1 MFIKINTKNNILKLT
16 IMPVLLLASFLSVLF
31 SFQLSTSTYAA
42 TYLNLSISRAN
53 VDFQFNQ
60 VENAASAFKEDFAV
74 MQYDTDNIAGFTTYV
89 SSIDEDTNLNHAD
102 SSVTQK
108 IASIASPSNASSFN
122 PKNWGYL
129 VNEAIYSG
137 TFRPIPKASQP
148 EQALNLSY
156 GGVSKFFL
164 HFGVK
169 TGSDLPAGTY
179 SKKILITA
187 ITNRA
192 PTTAILKP
200 GKAFRFTANSL
211 GRSSGIK
218 EFKKASSAPAPG
230 TSTEIVSTTDSE
242 MPAYL
247 WYDAPSK
254 TIFWWSDA
262 DTVYANEDS
271 NAMFSD
277 LGDVDRIDM
286 TGINTSR
293 VKNMSWMFHSD
304 KHLYK
309 HIELSSFDTSNA
321 EDMSYMFATSGAKTM
336 ENIDPIDFS
345 RFNTSKVKN
354 MEGMF
359 SYSFLPSLNI
369 RNFDTSNVEN
379 MELMFDT
386 LKNVRNLDLSGWNVK
401 KVNNIQGIFTRLNK
415 LQSLNLSGWQMDS
428 VTDMQYMFSGLAD
441 LTSLNLTG
449 FTTKNVTDMSYMFV
463 GVSKLAN
470 LDLSSFDTSNVT
482 NMSAMFHGT
491 KKLRNLDLSSFDT
504 SQVDNMSLMFED
516 MESLSSINLSSFNT
530 SNVTTMRRMFF
541 MNAGD
546 PPITDLDLSSF
557 NTSRVTDMGDMFA
570 GLAYL
575 QNLNVSSFDTRNV
588 ESMESMF
595 NQAFVYNQNDTQ
607 LDISN
612 FDTHNLRRADNM
624 FNEMKVKTIYASPN
638 FVTDN
643 LTPNPANIFMNNT
656 NLTGGNGTQ
665 YISPNNSS
673 QYAHIDAPGNPGY
686 FTQKP

>member
-89 SSIDEDTNLNHAD
+89 SSIDEDTNLNHVD

-137 TFRPIPKASQP
+137 TFRPIQKASQP
-148 EQALNLSY
+148 DQALNIPY

-169 TGSDLPAGTY
+169 TGSDLPSGTY
-179 SKKILITA
+179 SKKILVTA
-187 ITNRA
+187 VPNHVPA
-192 PTTAILKP
+192 TATLKV
-200 GKAFRFTANSL
+200 GQDFLSTMGSL
-211 GRSSGIK
+211 DGLSGIK
-218 EFKKASSAPAPG
+218 EIKKASSAPAPG
-230 TSTEIVSTTDSE
+230 TSTKIASTADSE
-242 MPAYL
+242 MPEYL

-254 TIFWWSDA
+254 TVFWWSDA

-271 NAMFSD
+271 SNMFSG
-277 LGDVDRIDM
+277 LGDVERIDM

-293 VKNMSWMFHSD
+293 VKNMSSMFYSG
-304 KHLYK
+304 KNLYK
-309 HIELSSFDTSNA
+309 HIELGSFDTSNV
-321 EDMSYMFATSGAKTM
+321 EDMSYMFTTNGKKTM

-354 MEGMF
+354 MEHMF
-359 SYSFLPSLNI
+359 SNSFLPSLDI

-379 MELMFDT
+379 MGWMFDS
-386 LKNVRNLDLSGWNVK
+386 LKNIRSLDLSGWNVK
-401 KVNNIQGIFTRLNK
+401 KVNNIQRIFTSSNK

-428 VTDMQYMFSGLAD
+428 VTSMYSMFGGLAN

-449 FTTKNVTDMSYMFV
+449 FTTKNVTNMAYMFADV
-463 GVSKLAN
+463 RKLAD
-470 LDLSSFDTSNVT
+470 LDLSSFDTSKVT
-482 NMSAMFHGT
+482 TMSRMFGNM
-491 KKLRNLDLSSFDT
+491 
-504 SQVDNMSLMFED
+504 VSLNN
-516 MESLSSINLSSFNT
+516 INLSSFNT
-530 SNVTTMRRMFF
+530 SNVTDMSELFAMSIV
-541 MNAGD
+541 MN
-546 PPITDLDLSSF
+546 PPISRLDLSNF
-557 NTSRVTDMGDMFA
+557 DTSNVTDMHQMFA
-570 GLAYL
+570 GLS
-575 QNLNVSSFDTRNV
+575 NLTELKIQSFNTKKVTDMSGMFY
-588 ESMESMF
+588 ESFM
-595 NQAFVYNQNDTQ
+595 NPANGI

-612 FDTHNLRRADNM
+612 FDTHNVTDMSGM
-624 FNEMKVKTIYASPN
+624 FFYSKLKTIYASPS
-638 FVTDN
+638 FVTTAITVSSN
-643 LTPNPANIFMNNT
+643 SPFMNNT
-656 NLTGGNGTQ
+656 NLVGGNGTQ
-665 YISPNNSS
+665 YISPNNSI
-673 QYAHIDAPGNPGY
+673 QYAHIDTPGNPGY

>member
-1 MFIKINTKNNILKLT
+1 M
-16 IMPVLLLASFLSVLF
+16 S
-31 SFQLSTSTYAA
+31 
-42 TYLNLSISRAN
+42 
-53 VDFQFNQ
+53 
-60 VENAASAFKEDFAV
+60 
-74 MQYDTDNIAGFTTYV
+74 
-89 SSIDEDTNLNHAD
+89 
-102 SSVTQK
+102 
-108 IASIASPSNASSFN
+108 
-122 PKNWGYL
+122 
-129 VNEAIYSG
+129 
-137 TFRPIPKASQP
+137 IPKSSQP
-148 EQALNLSY
+148 DQVLH
-156 GGVSKFFL
+156 VSTPKGAKFFL

-169 TGSDLPAGTY
+169 TGPDLPAGTY
-179 SKKILITA
+179 SKKILVTA
-187 ITNRA
+187 ITNRV
-192 PTTAILKP
+192 PTTATLKV
-200 GKAFRFTANSL
+200 GKDFRFTMNSL
-211 GRSSGIK
+211 GRLLGIK

-254 TIFWWSDA
+254 TVFWWSDA
-262 DTVYANEDS
+262 DTVYANENS
-271 NAMFSD
+271 NAIFSD
-277 LGDVDRIDM
+277 LGNVDRIDM

-354 MEGMF
+354 MKEMF

-491 KKLRNLDLSSFDT
+491 KNLETLISRASILVKLIICR
-504 SQVDNMSLMFED
+504 
-516 MESLSSINLSSFNT
+516 
-530 SNVTTMRRMFF
+530 
-541 MNAGD
+541 
-546 PPITDLDLSSF
+546 
-557 NTSRVTDMGDMFA
+557 
-570 GLAYL
+570 
-575 QNLNVSSFDTRNV
+575 
-588 ESMESMF
+588 
-595 NQAFVYNQNDTQ
+595 
-607 LDISN
+607 
-612 FDTHNLRRADNM
+612 
-624 FNEMKVKTIYASPN
+624 
-638 FVTDN
+638 
-643 LTPNPANIFMNNT
+643 
-656 NLTGGNGTQ
+656 
-665 YISPNNSS
+665 
-673 QYAHIDAPGNPGY
+673 
-686 FTQKP
+686 